1 MKFYINK
8 IEKNFCVIYSHGY
21 NREVKFSNMK
31 INNLKGNISLKSIKN
46 YKKDLVILKSN
57 ETKFLNK
64 GKKKVYIIVG
74 GICLAK

>member
-1 MKFYINK
+1 M
-8 IEKNFCVIYSHGY
+8 IYSHGY
-21 NREVKFSNMK
+21 NREVKVSNMK
-31 INNLKGNISLKSIKN
+31 RNNLKGNISLKSIKN

>member
-1 MKFYINK
+1 MK
-8 IEKNFCVIYSHGY
+8 
-21 NREVKFSNMK
+21 R
-31 INNLKGNISLKSIKN
+31 NNLKGNISLKSIKN